1 MSTPFVYA
9 GLELKRAFRRI
20 PQMLLGAAALFILM
34 GAAALLAGRALYGES
49 ALGRIQV
56 GVVLEEDRLAKQAM
70 SMISS
75 LESVKSICDFSYIEE
90 EEGEKRLKAGELD
103 ALMKLP
109 EGFIEDII
117 SGANTPVTI
126 VFPMDAGPE
135 SRVFK
140 ELTDAGAGT
149 LSAAQAGIYAGD
161 ELLAFYGMADSVSVL
176 ERDLNRLFLEYSLPR
191 MDYFKK
197 AKVSATGDVDVIT
210 FYGISGFVLCLLFGS
225 IPASGYLAPKS
236 RIMKQK
242 LTLGGMGPFVRA
254 LSAVLGLS
262 FLLLAIAAPA
272 AALAVKLDVAA
283 FSLKT
288 AGSLLL
294 VLLSASA
301 FCVCMFRLSGSLL
314 SGVMALFFVTVM
326 NHFLAGGFL
335 PDVFLPEGIRNMKT
349 VLPSGILMDGV
360 KMIIT
365 ESWSL
370 SVFLRLSML
379 FGVCFLI
386 CFWKEAEQR

>member
-1 MSTPFVYA
+1 MSAPFVYV

-20 PQMLLGAAALFILM
+20 PQMLLGAAALFVLM

-75 LESVKSICDFSYIEE
+75 LESVKSICDFSYMEE
-90 EEGEKRLKAGELD
+90 AEGEKRLRAGDLD

-109 EGFIEDII
+109 SGFVEDII
-117 SGANTPVTI
+117 SGVNTPVTV
-126 VFPMDAGPE
+126 VFPKESGPE

-161 ELLAFYGMADSVSVL
+161 ELLAFYGMTDSVSVL

-197 AKVSATGDVDVIT
+197 AKVSATGDVDIIT
-210 FYGISGFVLCLLFGS
+210 FYGISGFVLCLLFGA
-225 IPASGYLAPKS
+225 IPASGYLTPKS

-242 LTLGGMGPFVRA
+242 LTLGGMGPLVRVLA
-254 LSAVLGLS
+254 AVLGLS
-262 FLLLAIAAPA
+262 FLLLAVAVPA
-272 AALAVKLDVAA
+272 AVLAFRLDMAA
-283 FSLKT
+283 FGIPA
-288 AGSLLL
+288 AGSMLL
-294 VLLSASA
+294 VLLSAAA
-301 FCVCMFRLSGSLL
+301 FCVCLFWLAGSLL
-314 SGVMALFFVTVM
+314 SGVMALFFVTVI
-326 NHFLAGGFL
+326 NHFLSGGFL
-335 PDVFLPEGIRNMKT
+335 PCVFLPEGIRSLGR

-360 KMIIT
+360 KMIVT
-365 ESWSL
+365 GSWSL
-370 SVFLRLSML
+370 PVFLRLALL

-386 CFWKEAEQR
+386 CLWKEADWK